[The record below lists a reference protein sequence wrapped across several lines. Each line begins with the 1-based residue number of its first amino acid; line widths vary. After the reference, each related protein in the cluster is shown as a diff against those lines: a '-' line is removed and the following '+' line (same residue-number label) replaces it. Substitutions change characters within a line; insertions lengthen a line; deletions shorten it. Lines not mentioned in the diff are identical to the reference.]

1 MAVIVPGNYKNIADF
16 YASAQTVAAGAIS
29 YYYEAA
35 EEILLLDDFDPEV
48 DLLVP
53 FYNAYLT
60 STNIYVSAPL
70 SAVTAVATLQRH
82 ILSKAT
88 QSDGTRY
95 TSISSWITDNGFKV
109 EPEFAAMSTSAGYAL
124 TTAAVKQ

>member
-16 YASAQTVAAGAIS
+16 YANAQTVASGAIS

-95 TSISSWITDNGFKV
+95 TSISSWITDNGFQV
-109 EPEFAAMSTSAGYAL
+109 EPEFAAMSTSAGYTL